1 MDTQAYR
8 VAVLLT
14 LNDQLSKNLA
24 KVGRDAKE
32 LGGKFDAI
40 NKSILAITKSSEAA
54 SKALEKLNRSLNSPA
69 SSQALGAKA
78 YADSME
84 RAAKAAKQ
92 IASNA
97 PASNAMIGGLV
108 GIAATSSIAARTSA
122 ANMLPSSGGGRML
135 PPAGG
140 ALLLTGPGGGS
151 GWKGWKN
158 GVPPGG
164 WGPGGG
170 GGGGGNS
177 PGNGRTGGGG
187 SRQYGMENLA
197 IAYGGFEALKAI
209 SDKGI
214 EYERELAR
222 LRQMGLDKSQI
233 NSSVEFVKNTKLPYT
248 SQLDMMRIYT
258 DAQGSFRQSG
268 MSGNEALKSA
278 MTMAP
283 LLATYEAA
291 MGALGGETKAAT
303 SQNMRNLN
311 KIVEIMGGLQ
321 DTGKAS
327 NIVDAVFKAS
337 QASGRLVDEN
347 QLKQFVAYG
356 SSATN
361 HQSIKTIFAGLEPI
375 IAEMGGSTTAVGMR
389 TAYTRMNGMMSM
401 PPKLLQH
408 EMQRLGI
415 ADSTGRKQ
423 KEEFYNLQ
431 ATDAI
436 AYAKKMMEVYKLHG
450 ITKQTDIER
459 ENSILF
465 GTNGAKIYNRIMAQM
480 STLLESE
487 EAYDRSKG
495 SGDVVNNPLNK
506 QLMAQQKLA
515 AKWADLELVLAKDG
529 GALDLF
535 TSGLSKLADIME
547 GLSKFGA
554 ANQKISSAVVNVLA
568 LVTSIAALKGGV
580 WLLKHAVSVLFSPL
594 ELITG
599 TKGLPLLTSSL
610 GGLYGIV
617 ARLVPLLG
625 LFIPTNNTPTTT
637 EELKTIQS
645 KGAENWSKSNPGK
658 PFAGTWQTQVMEW
671 MDKHPGEPLSNY
683 KGSQGGNVYPE
694 VRTGGNNPKVE
705 VHNYID
711 NKEITN
717 GVVKTITKQ
726 ASRAPTGPS
735 GVDPSMNLIHPGM
748 GSLVPR

>member
-1 MDTQAYR
+1 
-8 VAVLLT
+8 
-14 LNDQLSKNLA
+14 
-24 KVGRDAKE
+24 
-32 LGGKFDAI
+32 
-40 NKSILAITKSSEAA
+40 
-54 SKALEKLNRSLNSPA
+54 
-69 SSQALGAKA
+69 
-78 YADSME
+78 
-84 RAAKAAKQ
+84 
-92 IASNA
+92 
-97 PASNAMIGGLV
+97 
-108 GIAATSSIAARTSA
+108 
-122 ANMLPSSGGGRML
+122 
-135 PPAGG
+135 
-140 ALLLTGPGGGS
+140 
-151 GWKGWKN
+151 
-158 GVPPGG
+158 
-164 WGPGGG
+164 
-170 GGGGGNS
+170 
-177 PGNGRTGGGG
+177 
-187 SRQYGMENLA
+187 MENLA